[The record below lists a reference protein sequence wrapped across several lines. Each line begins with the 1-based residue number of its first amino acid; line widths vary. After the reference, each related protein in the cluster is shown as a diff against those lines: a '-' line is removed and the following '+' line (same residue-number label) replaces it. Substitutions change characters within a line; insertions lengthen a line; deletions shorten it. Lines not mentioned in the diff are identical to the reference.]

1 MRRKPRCARA
11 PARSDFRREAAD
23 TPSANLSGG
32 EKARLLLGL
41 ATNAGPH
48 LVVLDEPTNHL
59 DIDSRAALIEAIN
72 DYAGAVILV
81 SHDRYLIEAC
91 ADRLWLVADGQVA
104 PFDGDLDDYRR
115 FVLADRRDDKDR
127 EQRPKSVSRGDAR
140 RAAAQLRIEL
150 APLRRRIA
158 DAEAVVAKLNGEIAR
173 IDTALADAG
182 LFARDPAKAT
192 QLSKDRS
199 NAVNALA
206 RAEDDWLAASEA
218 LEAAMR

>member
-1 MRRKPRCARA
+1 M
-11 PARSDFRREAAD
+11 
-23 TPSANLSGG
+23 
-32 EKARLLLGL
+32 
-41 ATNAGPH
+41 
-48 LVVLDEPTNHL
+48 
-59 DIDSRAALIEAIN
+59 
-72 DYAGAVILV
+72 ILV

-115 FVLADRRDDKDR
+115 FVLADRRDDKERDA
-127 EQRPKSVSRGDAR
+127 RPKNASRGDVR
-140 RAAAQLRIEL
+140 RAAAQLRVEL

-158 DAEAVVAKLNGEIAR
+158 DTEAVVARLNSEIAR
-173 IDTALADAG
+173 IDAALADAG
-182 LFARDPAKAT
+182 LFTRDPAKAA
-192 QLSKDRS
+192 QFAKDRS